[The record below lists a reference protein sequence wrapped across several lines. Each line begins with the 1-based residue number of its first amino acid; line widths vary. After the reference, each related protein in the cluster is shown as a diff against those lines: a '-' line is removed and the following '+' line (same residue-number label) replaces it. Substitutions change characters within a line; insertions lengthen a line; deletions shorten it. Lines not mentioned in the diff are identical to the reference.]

1 MPLFLFINTE
11 QIDGKWLG
19 GQVYSLI
26 YPLSNHLL
34 DNYSVPGSVVTI
46 GFHRGQGTL
55 SSRDGQWIVQPK
67 GMEHAS

>member
-11 QIDGKWLG
+11 WIDGRWLG

-34 DNYSVPGSVVTI
+34 DNYGVPGSVGAI
-46 GFHRGQGTL
+46 GSHRGQGTL
-55 SSRDGQWIVQPK
+55 SSRG
-67 GMEHAS
+67 G